1 MIMVVCVYVHVRFC
15 ARENADYMYYV
26 LTYRIHGLLLFSL
39 PPPPRYIYF
48 LPLLISLVY
57 HNEGLA
63 TALTL
68 APVVVALVFA
78 VDCGVARRLDRATL
92 ADQGKPRAKMPAL
105 HFVGAWCLAV
115 TIPVYLIFRGIVS
128 RNWAWRGNRRGWK
141 QETLLRSRSSL
152 ENLSSLDMNTAM
164 AL

>member
-1 MIMVVCVYVHVRFC
+1 MMWFAC
-15 ARENADYMYYV
+15 
-26 LTYRIHGLLLFSL
+26 TYTYAFVGVEMPTTCSNVQNPRSPSLLS
-39 PPPPRYIYF
+39 PPPSPPTPRYIYF

-92 ADQGKPRAKMPAL
+92 ADQGKPRAKTPTL

-128 RNWAWRGNRRGWK
+128 RN
-141 QETLLRSRSSL
+141 
-152 ENLSSLDMNTAM
+152 
-164 AL
+164 

>member
-1 MIMVVCVYVHVRFC
+1 M
-15 ARENADYMYYV
+15 
-26 LTYRIHGLLLFSL
+26 
-39 PPPPRYIYF
+39 
-48 LPLLISLVY
+48 Y

-92 ADQGKPRAKMPAL
+92 ADQGKPRAKTPAL

-128 RNWAWRGNRRGWK
+128 RNWAWRGNKIDAEQDGTK

-152 ENLSSLDMNTAM
+152 ENLSSLDMNMAM